1 MYAPPGSTVPGGRR
15 RRGGTSLPKQP
26 ERSLVSALPGALS
39 ITALCTALAEPAW
52 LRVHGGTCP
61 RQELGVADVL
71 GYIDPKLL
79 DGEDQHKLIK
89 SFNRDW
95 SRSSLVM
102 PCGVSVSS
110 RLLCESSDHLA
121 AEGDRCLLF
130 PGHPVQPDCFPP
142 WCVWPQAPCT

>member
-1 MYAPPGSTVPGGRR
+1 MYAPPGSNVPAVRR

-52 LRVHGGTCP
+52 MRVHGGTCP

-79 DGEDQHKLIK
+79 DGEDQHNKPVITYGCGY
-89 SFNRDW
+89 
-95 SRSSLVM
+95 LVADYNV
-102 PCGVSVSS
+102 C
-110 RLLCESSDHLA
+110 LCVLQITA
-121 AEGDRCLLF
+121 
-130 PGHPVQPDCFPP
+130 
-142 WCVWPQAPCT
+142 